1 MDSKEFVGYNL
12 AKELK
17 DMGFDEDCLGFYY
30 YIKTPMLT
38 LCEPELYNKLEKHNL
53 TLLKAPLWSQVFRWF
68 MKKHNLMGIIDYD
81 ETDKSYF
88 YYINFMDDMLSINYS
103 KNYQTYEEAEL
114 ECVINLITII
124 KEDKDETI

>member
-1 MDSKEFVGYNL
+1 MGWYKIYSENSKELIYITHYNGEVISDPFRH
-12 AKELK
+12 KY
-17 DMGFDEDCLGFYY
+17 D
-30 YIKTPMLT
+30 IPV
-38 LCEPELYNKLEKHNL
+38 PLYQQAFRFIREKY
-53 TLLKAPLWSQVFRWF
+53 KI
-68 MKKHNLMGIIDYD
+68 MGIIDYD